1 VNPLLVINC
10 AVALSNCQ
18 LPNAPPGVY
27 GGQPVVLMFA
37 TPRACEAVSRKSDAD
52 NAAKGFTKGPTHSVC
67 VEVTVNTSGGLDAP
81 DANGG
86 ASLWV
91 PVVAVSDAA
100 ASAADGP
107 PAGMIVPIAFAN
119 NAACLASLPKL
130 VPGKMY
136 PVCARIDVYNLPS

>member
-1 VNPLLVINC
+1 MNPLLIINC

-27 GGQPVVLMFA
+27 GGQPVVITFA
-37 TPRACEAVSRKSDAD
+37 TLQTCEARSRKLDEG
-52 NAAKGFTKGPTHSVC
+52 NAAKHLTKVPTHSVC
-67 VEVTVNTSGGLDAP
+67 VEVTVDTSGGLDAP

-91 PVVAVSDAA
+91 PVVAVTDAA

-107 PAGMIVPIAFAN
+107 PAGMIAPVAFAN
-119 NAACLASLPKL
+119 NATCLASLPKV
-130 VPGKMY
+130 VPGKIY
-136 PVCARIDVYNLPS
+136 PVCARVEVYSWP